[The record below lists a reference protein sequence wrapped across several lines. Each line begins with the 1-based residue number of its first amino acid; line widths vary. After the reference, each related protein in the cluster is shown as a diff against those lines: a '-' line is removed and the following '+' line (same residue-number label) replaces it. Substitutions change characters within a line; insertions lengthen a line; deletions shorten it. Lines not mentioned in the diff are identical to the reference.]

1 MLLVTT
7 ALSGLM
13 AGAIQTAPTPTAP
26 PPPQQPP
33 QQHPVPA
40 ATPQPEPETP
50 VPTATAEETEG
61 AVDLGTVNVAGSR
74 PRGSVDSDIPPDLVL
89 SAEEIQAYGASSIS
103 ELLTYLEP
111 VTRSSRGSGQPVML
125 VNGRRI
131 SGFREI
137 QGLPPE
143 AIERVDIL
151 PEEVALEY
159 GYRAD
164 QRVVNFVLKSNFRS
178 VTTQVEGRV
187 PTAGGRTTTGVD
199 ANILRISGAQRWSM
213 ELEYDRATPLF
224 ESERDLIRE
233 AGSTPFDLIG
243 NVTSDDYSPG
253 CLEADP
259 ATCTAIDPALGT
271 AITPVPGGISN
282 PALADFVA
290 AAGAPRT
297 GDLGAYRTLMSATES
312 SEIGGTI
319 KNDLN
324 GTTQITFSGSL
335 EDNSSR
341 SFNGLPGVVLTLPD
355 TNAFSPFADDVLVYR
370 YIDDAA
376 ALGRQTDSLTAS
388 AGVLLDGFLGE
399 SWRWTWAGNYDRV
412 ETDTVTGRGYDEA
425 PFQTRLAADDPT
437 ANPFAPLAPADFTL
451 TPNDTAN
458 SVSEVL
464 STEVV
469 LNGDIWDLPA
479 GGVSSTIKFGADTR
493 SLDSVSV
500 RSGVTTER
508 SQSRD
513 RYNGQASFN
522 IPIASTRA
530 EVLPLLGDMS
540 LNLNFGYEDLSD
552 FGGLRSVG
560 AGLNWTPVEQVSFL
574 FSYTDEQGAPS
585 IGQLNDP
592 VISTPNV
599 PVFDF
604 RTGQTVFVS
613 RTEGGNPDLDA
624 ENRRIWKAG
633 VTLQPLKDEDL
644 RISSTWT
651 RNAVEDSINSF
662 PTITPDLE
670 AALPG
675 RFTREP
681 PTPDDPIGRLV
692 SIDARPLNFALAER
706 EDIRTGFNFSKAF
719 GTPTPQSAGGAGAQG
734 GPRPGGGPVI
744 IRGGDGDGPRGDRGG
759 ERRGGGDGPT
769 IRMGGGP
776 GGPGG
781 RGGMQPGQGR
791 FMVSIYHTYR
801 IQDEILIA
809 DGLPVLDLLDGA
821 ATSGR
826 GGSPRHEL
834 SGQLGVFKNGMGAFV
849 NANWRD
855 GTRIDGGAGPDLNFS
870 DLTTVNLN
878 VFVDLGAQTS
888 WVEKY
893 PWLKGARLQIG
904 VRNLFDSRT
913 EVTSSAGDTPLNYQ
927 PDYLDP
933 EGRSIGI
940 SLRKILF

>member
-13 AGAIQTAPTPTAP
+13 AGAIQTAPPQAA
-26 PPPQQPP
+26 PPQQQPP
-33 QQHPVPA
+33 VQQPPAQPAPEPDAEPQDEAPAPA
-40 ATPQPEPETP
+40 AT
-50 VPTATAEETEG
+50 EEDTRD
-61 AVDLGTVNVAGSR
+61 AIDLGTVNITGAR
-74 PRGSVDSDIPPDLVL
+74 PRGSVDSDIPPDLTL

-111 VTRSSRGSGQPVML
+111 VTRSSRGSGGQPVML

-137 QGLPPE
+137 QSLPPE

-164 QRVVNFVLKSNFRS
+164 QRVVNFVLKANFRS
-178 VTTQVEGRV
+178 ITTQVEGRV
-187 PTAGGRTTTGVD
+187 PTAGGRTTTGLD
-199 ANILRISGAQRWSM
+199 ANLLRISGGERWSM

-224 ESERDLIRE
+224 ESERDLVRDP
-233 AGSTPFDLIG
+233 GSTPFDLTG
-243 NVTSDDYSPG
+243 NISGLPFG
-253 CLEADP
+253 AE
-259 ATCTAIDPALGT
+259 IDPALSGMVGET
-271 AITPVPGGISN
+271 ATVAPVPTAGFTLN
-282 PALADFVA
+282 DFA
-290 AAGAPRT
+290 AAYGDPRT
-297 GDLGAYRTLMSATES
+297 GDLGAYRTLMAATES
-312 SEIGGTI
+312 TEVGGTI
-319 KNDLN
+319 KHDLN
-324 GTTQITFSGSL
+324 GTTQITFSGHL
-335 EDNSSR
+335 EDNSNR

-355 TNAFSPFADDVLVYR
+355 GNPYSPFADDVLVYR
-370 YIDDAA
+370 YIDDAG

-399 SWRWTWAGNYDRV
+399 DWRWTLSGNYDRV
-412 ETDTVTGRGYDEA
+412 ETDTVTGRGYGAA
-425 PFQTRLAADDPT
+425 PFQARLDAGDPA

-451 TPNDTAN
+451 TANDTAN

-464 STEVV
+464 STELV
-469 LNGDIWDLPA
+469 LNGDVWELPA
-479 GGVSSTIKFGADTR
+479 GDVSSTIKFGADTR
-493 SLDSVSV
+493 SLDSTSF
-500 RSGVTTER
+500 RSGVTTQR

-513 RYNGQASFN
+513 RFNGQANFSV
-522 IPIASTRA
+522 PIASTRN

-540 LNLNFGYEDLSD
+540 LNFNAGYEDLSD
-552 FGGLRSVG
+552 FGGLTSLG

-574 FSYTDEQGAPS
+574 VSYTDEQGAPS
-585 IGQLNDP
+585 ISQLNDP
-592 VISTPNV
+592 VIATPNV

-604 RTGQTVFVS
+604 ATGDTVLIS
-613 RTEGGNPDLDA
+613 RVDGGNPDLDA
-624 ENRRIWKAG
+624 ENRFIWKAG

-651 RNAVEDSINSF
+651 RNATDNAINSF
-662 PTITPDLE
+662 PTITSELE

-675 RFTREP
+675 RFTR
-681 PTPDDPIGRLV
+681 DPAGNLV
-692 SIDARPLNFALAER
+692 SIDARPLNFAHAER

-719 GTPTPQSAGGAGAQG
+719 GTPTPPTEGAPGARGGPAAGGAPLVIRS
-734 GPRPGGGPVI
+734 GP
-744 IRGGDGDGPRGDRGG
+744 DGDRGDRGDRRDGG
-759 ERRGGGDGPT
+759 ERREV
-769 IRMGGGP
+769 RMGGG
-776 GGPGG
+776 GG
-781 RGGMQPGQGR
+781 RGGRGGGGMQPGQGR

-801 IQDEILIA
+801 LKDEILIA

-826 GGSPRHEL
+826 GGSPRHEV
-834 SGQLGVFKNGMGAFV
+834 QAQMGVFKSGMGAFL

-855 GTRIDGGAGPDLNFS
+855 GTRIDGGTGPDLFFS
-870 DLTTVNLN
+870 DQTTVNLN
-878 VFVDLGAQTS
+878 LFVDLGAQTS

-893 PWLKGARLQIG
+893 PWLKGARLQVG
-904 VRNLFDSRT
+904 VRNLFDTRT